1 MALQKLTKD
10 LKIIAKLD
18 DEPNDVGGLT
28 ADELK
33 AKFDE
38 AGEIIKS
45 YLNDGLLEQLEAAGV
60 EQAVLL
66 PENTGGFKYIRLNGD
81 KVLEVS
87 ADGSTW
93 QATGSSGHLIYDK
106 NGVQLPQRSRMKFAN
121 SEVTDD
127 GVYTIVNGIKG
138 DTGAPGAPGVPGAK
152 GDKGDKGDRGQVLV
166 PSVSDE
172 GVMSWSVQ
180 EPPVSVPSPRSIR
193 GPQGIQGIQG
203 IQGAQGPT
211 GPKGET
217 GPQGIQGVRGPAGAA
232 GEKGD
237 TGAKGAKGDTGPQGP
252 VGPQGEQGIQG
263 VQGIKGETG
272 PQGPQGPQG
281 PAGANGKDGTSL
293 HIEDTYDTLAALKNA
308 IPAGDANMYYVRED
322 GNCYIWSEQTED
334 WVSVGPLRGPQGPQG
349 PAGAQG
355 ETGPQGPQ
363 GEQGVQGIRGIQGPK
378 GDPGDTGPQGPKG
391 DTGDT
396 GPQGL
401 QGPAGAQGETG
412 PQGPQG
418 EQGVQG
424 IQGIQGP
431 KGDPGETGPQGDPG
445 ETGPQGPKGDTGEQG
460 IQGPKGDP
468 GKTGP
473 QGEQGIQGPQGEQ
486 GIQGPE
492 GPQGPRGYPANVNG
506 VTPDNDGNITLSASS
521 VGAVGY
527 NTPQSLTAEQQAQAR
542 DNINA
547 PAPYEAGDNIA
558 ITGRI
563 ITTKAFPCNPN
574 LLDNWYFGN
583 PVNQRGRTSYT
594 TNSTYTVD
602 RWLRVFFSAVGKTD
616 VSDGYLALFG
626 ANSNF
631 TQILPDYRR
640 KSLCGKQ
647 VTFSAL
653 CRGAGVII
661 FEDAQGGYHTKNFQ
675 NADYDCIALTFTVKS
690 DADRADCHVQVTG
703 DNPVD
708 IIAVKLELGPQ
719 QTLAHQENGAW
730 ALNEIP
736 KFGDQLAECQRYFE
750 WVNVQLTKDFNG
762 SIPYKV
768 VKRTTPVFTFYS
780 ANGTVGKISE
790 YNATNNTWDDVEP
803 AASPTDFNLRSLVLF
818 ALNQNVTRFQVA
830 VSADL

>member
-10 LKIIAKLD
+10 MQIIAKLD

-38 AGEIIKS
+38 AGESIKS
-45 YLNDGLLEQLEAAGV
+45 YLNDVLLKQLEAAGV

-87 ADGSTW
+87 TDGSTW

-127 GVYTIVNGIKG
+127 GVYTIVQGIKG
-138 DTGAPGAPGVPGAK
+138 DTGPQGAQGVQGIQGA
-152 GDKGDKGDRGQVLV
+152 KGDKGDRGQVLV

-237 TGAKGAKGDTGPQGP
+237 TGPQGPKGDTGPQGP

-322 GNCYIWSEQTED
+322 GNCYIWSEQAED

-355 ETGPQGPQ
+355 EAGPQGPQ

-378 GDPGDTGPQGPKG
+378 GDPG
-391 DTGDT
+391 
-396 GPQGL
+396 
-401 QGPAGAQGETG
+401 ETG

-418 EQGVQG
+418 G
-424 IQGIQGP
+424 
-431 KGDPGETGPQGDPG
+431 
-445 ETGPQGPKGDTGEQG
+445 TGPQGPKGDTGEQG

-468 GKTGP
+468 GETGP

-527 NTPQSLTAEQQAQAR
+527 NTPQSLTDAQKQQAR

-547 PAPYEAGDNIA
+547 PAPYEAGDNIS

-563 ITTKAFPCNPN
+563 ITTKAFPCNPH

-583 PVNQRGRTSYT
+583 PVNQRGQTSYT
-594 TNSTYTVD
+594 GEGYGID
-602 RWLRVFFSAVGKTD
+602 RWQISNSLLNLTI
-616 VSDGYLALFG
+616 SDGCITISNTEQGRGGTISEKTEVKNTGSPVVLSVLLKNGTLFTTSGVPTADALLATLKDGLYAGFRLSKNNCLEALF
-626 ANSNF
+626 S
-631 TQILPDYRR
+631 
-640 KSLCGKQ
+640 
-647 VTFSAL
+647 FSGTA
-653 CRGAGVII
+653 V
-661 FEDAQGGYHTKNFQ
+661 
-675 NADYDCIALTFTVKS
+675 
-690 DADRADCHVQVTG
+690 VQESIV
-703 DNPVD
+703 
-708 IIAVKLELGPQ
+708 AVKLELGSQ
-719 QTLAHQENGAW
+719 QTLAHQENGVW
-730 ALNEIP
+730 VLNEIP
-736 KFGDQLAECQRYFE
+736 NYGEQLRRCQRYAVRLSKWNRNRASNIGQDIIDFSVPIPTSMRALPVLVDVSKFFVRTISGKAQDGFSLTTSGSSE
-750 WVNVQLTKDFNG
+750 TSVFVRATKTSHGLSDAQLYTENRAMF
-762 SIPYKV
+762 
-768 VKRTTPVFTFYS
+768 S
-780 ANGTVGKISE
+780 AE
-790 YNATNNTWDDVEP
+790 
-803 AASPTDFNLRSLVLF
+803 L
-818 ALNQNVTRFQVA
+818 
-830 VSADL
+830 

>member
-38 AGEIIKS
+38 AGEAIKE
-45 YLNDGLLEQLEAAGV
+45 YLNDVLLAQLEAAGV
-60 EQAVLL
+60 EQAVLM
-66 PENTGGFKYIRLNGD
+66 PDSAGGFKYIRLNGD

-106 NGVQLPQRSRMKFAN
+106 NGVQLPQRSRMKFSN

-138 DTGAPGAPGVPGAK
+138 DTGPQGDK
-152 GDKGDKGDRGQVLV
+152 GDTGPQGDKGDRGQVLV

-172 GVMSWSVQ
+172 GVISWSIQ
-180 EPPVSVPSPRSIR
+180 ELPVSVPSPRSIR

-203 IQGAQGPT
+203 IQGEQGPT

-252 VGPQGEQGIQG
+252 VGPQGEQGIRG

-272 PQGPQGPQG
+272 PQGPQGPQGPAGAAGEKGDTGAKGAKGDTGPQGPVGPQGEQGIQGVQGIKGETGPQGPQG

-378 GDPGDTGPQGPKG
+378 GDPG
-391 DTGDT
+391 
-396 GPQGL
+396 
-401 QGPAGAQGETG
+401 ETG

-418 EQGVQG
+418 ETGPT
-424 IQGIQGP
+424 GP
-431 KGDPGETGPQGDPG
+431 KGDP
-445 ETGPQGPKGDTGEQG
+445 GEQG
-460 IQGPKGDP
+460 IQGPKGDT
-468 GKTGP
+468 GETGP
-473 QGEQGIQGPQGEQ
+473 QGKQGIQGPQGKQ

-527 NTPQSLTAEQQAQAR
+527 AAPQSLTPAQQAQAR

-547 PAPYEAGDNIA
+547 PAPYEAGDNIS
-558 ITGRI
+558 ITGRV

-583 PVNQRGRTSYT
+583 PVNQQGQTSYT
-594 TNSTYTVD
+594 IVGYTIDRWKLDVGEGITIDNGLNIVKANSYIGQYFNDFDKYIGRQLTGSVLMSDGNLYTGTFTYNGIVSQGQTFFTNSFIGMYIQKISTTLTQVEFD
-602 RWLRVFFSAVGKTD
+602 TIIDNVKI
-616 VSDGYLALFG
+616 LA
-626 ANSNF
+626 A
-631 TQILPDYRR
+631 
-640 KSLCGKQ
+640 
-647 VTFSAL
+647 
-653 CRGAGVII
+653 
-661 FEDAQGGYHTKNFQ
+661 
-675 NADYDCIALTFTVKS
+675 
-690 DADRADCHVQVTG
+690 
-703 DNPVD
+703 
-708 IIAVKLELGPQ
+708 KLELGSQ
-719 QTLAHQENGAW
+719 QTLAHKEYGEW
-730 ALNEIP
+730 VLNEIP
-736 KFGDQLAECQRYFE
+736 KFGDQLAECQRYYYHVHYPQYQTINMAYEDISYAFIMLPLP
-750 WVNVQLTKDFNG
+750 VAMRIDNPVLTQSKPITLG
-762 SIPYKV
+762 SSEKIMTV
-768 VKRTTPVFTFYS
+768 AE
-780 ANGTVGKISE
+780 ANGCMVRLGVNYATIS
-790 YNATNNTWDDVEP
+790 NAQKAVYSYCADPEG
-803 AASPTDFNLRSLVLF
+803 
-818 ALNQNVTRFQVA
+818 VTFTL
-830 VSADL
+830 SADF

>member
-1 MALQKLTKD
+1 MGLSDFKITDADITSKGVQASPDQLGGTAEENKKVFDRLTSGPVREGHNNLIDAL
-10 LKIIAKLD
+10 I
-18 DEPNDVGGLT
+18 
-28 ADELK
+28 
-33 AKFDE
+33 
-38 AGEIIKS
+38 
-45 YLNDGLLEQLEAAGV
+45 AAGV
-60 EQAVLL
+60 ERAVLL
-66 PENTGGFKYIRLNGD
+66 PDSAGGFKYIRLNSD
-81 KVLEVS
+81 RVLEVS
-87 ADGSTW
+87 TDGSTW

-106 NGVQLPQRSRMKFAN
+106 NGVQLPQRSRMKFSN

-138 DTGAPGAPGVPGAK
+138 DTGPQGAQGVQGIK

-172 GVMSWSVQ
+172 GVMSWSIQ

-252 VGPQGEQGIQG
+252 TGPQGEQGIQG

-322 GNCYIWSEQTED
+322 GNCYIWSEQAED

-363 GEQGVQGIRGIQGPK
+363 GEQGVQGIQGIQGPK
-378 GDPGDTGPQGPKG
+378 GDT
-391 DTGDT
+391 
-396 GPQGL
+396 
-401 QGPAGAQGETG
+401 GETG

-418 EQGVQG
+418 
-424 IQGIQGP
+424 
-431 KGDPGETGPQGDPG
+431 D
-445 ETGPQGPKGDTGEQG
+445 TGPQGPKGDTGEQG
-460 IQGPKGDP
+460 IQGPKGDT
-468 GKTGP
+468 GETGP

-527 NTPQSLTAEQQAQAR
+527 NTPQTLTDAQKQQAR

-563 ITTKAFPCNPN
+563 ITTKAFPCNPS
-574 LLDNWYFGN
+574 LLDNGYFGK
-583 PVNQRGRTSYT
+583 PVNQRGQTSYAG
-594 TNSTYTVD
+594 YGYGID
-602 RWLRVFFSAVGKTD
+602 RWRIEEGASISLSGGALVLTGTPGAGIVQNSEA
-616 VSDGYLALFG
+616 LAEL
-626 ANSNF
+626 
-631 TQILPDYRR
+631 LDKR
-640 KSLCGKQ
+640 C
-647 VTFSAL
+647 TFSAL
-653 CRGAGVII
+653 TMSGELYSAGLVIGGAAGGI
-661 FEDAQGGYHTKNFQ
+661 DAGDFIVYSISDTLLYVRPK
-675 NADYDCIALTFTVKS
+675 DSSPKS
-690 DADRADCHVQVTG
+690 ILD
-703 DNPVD
+703 
-708 IIAVKLELGPQ
+708 VKLELGSQ
-719 QTLAHQENGAW
+719 QTLAHQEYGVW
-730 ALNEIP
+730 VRNEIP
-736 KFGDQLAECQRYFE
+736 KFGDQLAECQRYCVAFNQYDTFVSLDNNDFIVE
-750 WVNVQLTKDFNG
+750 LPVPMRAKPTIINPQNIISIDGANLTVAWYNIGSNQL
-762 SIPYKV
+762 
-768 VKRTTPVFTFYS
+768 R
-780 ANGTVGKISE
+780 
-790 YNATNNTWDDVEP
+790 
-803 AASPTDFNLRSLVLF
+803 LRSTVSLGGANAVCNGLALF
-818 ALNQNVTRFQVA
+818 
-830 VSADL
+830 SADL

>member
-38 AGEIIKS
+38 AGEAIKE
-45 YLNDGLLEQLEAAGV
+45 YLNDVLLAQLEAAGV
-60 EQAVLL
+60 EQAVLM
-66 PENTGGFKYIRLNGD
+66 PDSAGGFKYIRLNGD

-106 NGVQLPQRSRMKFAN
+106 NGVQLPQRSRMKFSN

-138 DTGAPGAPGVPGAK
+138 DTGPQGDK
-152 GDKGDKGDRGQVLV
+152 GDTGPQGDKGDRGQVLV

-172 GVMSWSVQ
+172 GVISWSIQ
-180 EPPVSVPSPRSIR
+180 ELPVSVPSPRSIR

-203 IQGAQGPT
+203 IQGEQGPT

-263 VQGIKGETG
+263 VQGIKGET
-272 PQGPQGPQG
+272 GPQGPQG

-378 GDPGDTGPQGPKG
+378 GDPG
-391 DTGDT
+391 
-396 GPQGL
+396 
-401 QGPAGAQGETG
+401 ETG

-418 EQGVQG
+418 ETGPT
-424 IQGIQGP
+424 GP
-431 KGDPGETGPQGDPG
+431 KGDP
-445 ETGPQGPKGDTGEQG
+445 GEQG
-460 IQGPKGDP
+460 IQGPKGDT
-468 GKTGP
+468 GETGP
-473 QGEQGIQGPQGEQ
+473 QGKQGIQGPQGKQ

-527 NTPQSLTAEQQAQAR
+527 AAPQSLTPAQQAQAR

-547 PAPYEAGDNIA
+547 PAPYEAGDNIS
-558 ITGRI
+558 ITGRV

-583 PVNQRGRTSYT
+583 PVNQQGQTSYT
-594 TNSTYTVD
+594 IVGYTIDRWKLDVGEGITIDNGLNIVKANSYIGQYFNDFDKYIGRQLTGSVLMSDGNLYTGTFTYNGIVSQGQTFFTNSFIGMYIQKISTTLTQVEFD
-602 RWLRVFFSAVGKTD
+602 TIIDNVKI
-616 VSDGYLALFG
+616 LA
-626 ANSNF
+626 A
-631 TQILPDYRR
+631 
-640 KSLCGKQ
+640 
-647 VTFSAL
+647 
-653 CRGAGVII
+653 
-661 FEDAQGGYHTKNFQ
+661 
-675 NADYDCIALTFTVKS
+675 
-690 DADRADCHVQVTG
+690 
-703 DNPVD
+703 
-708 IIAVKLELGPQ
+708 KLELGSQ
-719 QTLAHQENGAW
+719 QTLAHKEYGEW
-730 ALNEIP
+730 VLNEIP
-736 KFGDQLAECQRYFE
+736 KFGDQLAECQRYYYHVHYPQYQTINMAYEDISYAFIMLPLP
-750 WVNVQLTKDFNG
+750 VAMRIDNPVLTQSKPITLG
-762 SIPYKV
+762 SSEKIMTV
-768 VKRTTPVFTFYS
+768 AE
-780 ANGTVGKISE
+780 ANGCMVRLGVNYATIS
-790 YNATNNTWDDVEP
+790 NAQKAVYSYCADPEG
-803 AASPTDFNLRSLVLF
+803 
-818 ALNQNVTRFQVA
+818 VTFTL
-830 VSADL
+830 SADF